1 MAVASWAGVVT
12 NAGWSSTLGVG
23 DWTSIEISAAASYTI
38 TPPVAGTHLAVEL
51 QLRGDTVATET
62 GLAVKLNGDTT
73 TGDYHWQR
81 LGANNGAGAQTEGTT
96 FDVALIAAASAVAD
110 HYSSVSL
117 FFPEFRNARQKLCIV
132 TCAGEHAALNQR
144 IFVAVHK
151 RQTAGVGA
159 LTDAIT
165 SIQLVPSAGNISG
178 TIRYAV
184 VAR

>member
-1 MAVASWAGVVT
+1 MGRGPIYRSRLIPSWTTSEISAVASH
-12 NAGWSSTLGVG
+12 
-23 DWTSIEISAAASYTI
+23 TI
-38 TPPVAGTHLAVEL
+38 TPPAYGTHLAVEL
-51 QLRGDTVATET
+51 QLRGDTAATET

-110 HYSSVSL
+110 HYSSVLL
-117 FFPEFRNARQKLCIV
+117 FFPEFRNARQKLCVV
-132 TCAGEHAALNQR
+132 TCVGELAALNQR

-165 SIQLVPSAGNISG
+165 SIALVPAAGNMSG
-178 TIRYAV
+178 TVRYAV
-184 VAR
+184 MAR